1 MVRIFST
8 ALLLYFLP
16 QFPCLSPDETTS
28 GLSYN
33 GGRIMTEP
41 VSVSLI
47 WFGTGWNESGK
58 DAIRNAIT
66 SLTPSPYEDS
76 EVPTLGDWWD
86 VIRQYKDG
94 SDSPVTDRV
103 DVGAECF
110 FTGPELNMTF
120 DQVVEIGQTV
130 FNQTAIEGFGENL
143 SCNRVF
149 EADENSIYHIV
160 FSYTVMFL
168 VGQKQRKMMD
178 MCNGK
183 FQLEIFGNMTVNM
196 TWARE
201 PQKPTDHCSNFI
213 SGSYVGPPNGN
224 EKIDSLVGYMLAKIA
239 EEVTDRDGSGW
250 NSNDG
255 TGLTVSSYCISP
267 FQKMDSGPPLYT
279 DEDRKISFNAVGLN
293 GYRYIIPYIWN
304 QKIRNCALKSSEM
317 CSSKAILVEHPR
329 GHLKGGIVVNH
340 TDGLQPYAPNQK
352 CQWNIQLPKEA
363 KFISFTINYLAVA
376 QGSDDHLLICQS
388 HSILEKCSVIQ
399 LNNGEFNRK
408 FKVLGSRASIEFT
421 SGDHVPFES
430 RGWELSYSAG
440 LCDGRE
446 DVYNRDGTIGYA
458 SSTSFSYVQGL
469 SCQWILHGKPGT
481 LVSLSFIHIN
491 ISKDLDFIAI
501 YNGTRQQIANF
512 SGSYS
517 GYDLPQMNLTGE
529 VKIVFATQTDKGE
542 GWSAKYHISSP
553 VNQDKNVLLVI
564 VIVVIAIV
572 AVSISLAFII
582 LATLKRKR
590 MYNSSMNSDEG
601 LMLIRVNTRR
611 EENRIGEGPSAVVYR
626 AGSTNGNVVAVKAR
640 RDIASQTE
648 MEEEILFKTS
658 SHPNIVS
665 LLGYTQDGL
674 SRRYLVFEFMQRG
687 DLSWNLRERGG
698 ALNWDKRLTIAL
710 QICSAIQMLHMY
722 TKPPIYHGNIAS
734 ENILLDEFCNA
745 KLGGFGTANYC
756 SSSSSNRT
764 NPEPTSEMAEDIWSF
779 GLLLVELLRGD
790 PIMNRGVYK
799 NLGSLDQINELVGGR
814 ECLDQRLEI
823 PNDKIIG
830 LAKFGEIAKWC
841 IGGCCR
847 VEQGS
852 ENSPKVV
859 DVLSSL
865 RQVKQLFSSVLV

>member
-16 QFPCLSPDETTS
+16 QFPCLSPDETTF

-47 WFGTGWNESGK
+47 WFGTGWQESGR
-58 DAIRNAIT
+58 DTIRNAIN
-66 SLTPSPYEDS
+66 SLTPSPYKDS

-94 SDSPVTDRV
+94 SNSPVTDRV

-110 FTGPELNMTF
+110 FTGPQLNMTL

-130 FNQTAIEGFGENL
+130 FNQTAIEGFGGNL

-149 EADENSIYHIV
+149 EADENSIYLIV

-168 VGQKQRKMMD
+168 VGQKQREMMD
-178 MCNGK
+178 LCSGK
-183 FQLEIFGNMTVNM
+183 FQLKIFGNITVNM

-201 PQKPTDHCSNFI
+201 PQNAADHCSNFI
-213 SGSYVGPPNGN
+213 GGSYYVGPPNGD

-250 NSNDG
+250 SSNDG
-255 TGLTVSSYCISP
+255 TGLTVSSSCTSP
-267 FQKMDSGPPLYT
+267 FQKMESGPPLYT
-279 DEDRKISFNAVGLN
+279 DEDRKISFNAVSLN

-304 QKIRNCALKSSEM
+304 QKIRNCALKSSEI
-317 CSSKAILVEHPR
+317 CSSNAILVEHPR
-329 GHLKGGIVVNH
+329 GLLKGGIVVNH

-352 CQWNIQLPKEA
+352 CQWNIQLPNEA

-376 QGSDDHLLICQS
+376 QSSGDHLLICQPHSS
-388 HSILEKCSVIQ
+388 HEKCSVIQ
-399 LNNGEFNRK
+399 VNNGHFNRK

-446 DVYNRDGTIGYA
+446 DVHNHYGTIGYT

-481 LVSLSFIHIN
+481 LVSLSFTHIN

-501 YNGTRQQIANF
+501 YNGTKQQIANF

-529 VKIVFATQTDKGE
+529 VKIIFVSQTDKGE

-553 VNQDKNVLLVI
+553 VNRDKNVLLII

-582 LATLKRKR
+582 LAKLKRKR

-601 LMLIRVNTRR
+601 LMLIRVNTRT
-611 EENRIGEGPSAVVYR
+611 EENRIGEGPSAVIYR
-626 AGSTNGNVVAVKAR
+626 AVSTNGNVVAVKAR
-640 RDIASQTE
+640 RDVASQTE
-648 MEEEILFKTS
+648 TEEEILFKSS

-665 LLGYTQDGL
+665 LLGYAQDGL
-674 SRRYLVFEFMQRG
+674 RRRYLVFEFMQRG

-710 QICSAIQMLHMY
+710 QICSAIQMIHMY
-722 TKPPIYHGNIAS
+722 TKPPIYHGNITS

-756 SSSSSNRT
+756 SSSNRT
-764 NPEPTSEMAEDIWSF
+764 NPEPTSEMADDIWSF

-790 PIMNRGVYK
+790 PIVNRGVYK
-799 NLGSLDQINELVGGR
+799 NLGSLDQINELVG
-814 ECLDQRLEI
+814 LDQRLEI

-847 VEQGS
+847 VQQGS
-852 ENSPKVV
+852 DNSPKVV